1 MLSDKLISLLQSFSK
16 TDLNR
21 FEKYLISPFFNENE
35 DQVKLFDIL
44 NKHLRSTDPD
54 LKPIKKQ
61 EVWRMLFGKSPY
73 NDILLRRLCSDL
85 TQMALNYIAYKQYKN
100 QPLLIESNMLYATNV
115 PKLDKHF
122 NGILRKVKARQKELK
137 SRNTAFHYNNF
148 QIELNCH
155 KNLEFLGKKR
165 KDFGNF
171 IQADYHLDCFYI
183 LQKLKNYC
191 DLLGYKNIISIEID
205 ITLFPSFLEYVK
217 ESQYMTEAS
226 IKAFYLV
233 AKMLLDTEEEE
244 YYYALKKILTKRF
257 GEFSYDDLKLLYI
270 HLRNYCID
278 TKINMG
284 RSDYFKELFD
294 LYKEQVKSGIIVED
308 DFITTQN
315 YKNIITVALHIKE
328 FDWVESFIQKY
339 TDKLPPENQDN
350 DRNYNLAK
358 VYFHQQEYTKVIE
371 QLREVEYKNVIY
383 SLGGKLML
391 LKTYFELK
399 EFLALDSLVDSFR
412 IYLRRS
418 GKIPKE
424 VKQQYMN
431 VLRFTKRLANVQS
444 RDQVALLKIKNQ
456 VVNCKVLAAKKWLME
471 KIGEMEK

>member
-1 MLSDKLISLLQSFSK
+1 MLSDKLISLLKSFSK
-16 TDLNR
+16 VDLNR
-21 FEKYLISPFFNENE
+21 FEKYLLSPFFNENK
-35 DQVKLFDIL
+35 DQIKIFNIIND
-44 NKHLRSTDPD
+44 HLRSSDLD

-61 EVWRMLFGKSPY
+61 EVWRKVFGTAAY
-73 NDILLRRLCSDL
+73 NDVLLRRLCSDL
-85 TQMALNYIAYKQYKN
+85 TQLALNYVAYKEYKN
-100 QPLLIESNMLYATNV
+100 QPLLIETNMLNATNT

-122 NGILRKVKARQKELK
+122 NGILRKVKTRQEELK
-137 SRNTAFHYNNF
+137 SRNTAFHFNNF
-148 QIELNCH
+148 QIEQSCH
-155 KNLEFLGKKR
+155 KNKEFLGKKR
-165 KDFGNF
+165 DDFGNF
-171 IQADYHLDCFYI
+171 INADYHLDCFYI

-205 ITLFPSFLEYVK
+205 ITLFPSFLDYVK
-217 ESQYMTEAS
+217 GSNYMDEAA

-233 AKMLLDTEEEE
+233 TEMLLDTENEE
-244 YYYALKKILTKRF
+244 YYYELKKILNQRF
-257 GEFSYDDLKLLYI
+257 EEFAYDDLKILYI

-294 LYKEQVKSGIIVED
+294 LYKDQVKSGIIVED
-308 DFITTQN
+308 DFITAQN
-315 YKNIITVALHIKE
+315 YKNIITVALHINE
-328 FDWVESFIQKY
+328 FEWVENFIQKY

-399 EFLALDSLVDSFR
+399 EFLALDFLVDSFR

-418 GKIPKE
+418 SKIPKE
-424 VKQQYMN
+424 VKQQYIN
-431 VLRFTKRLANVQS
+431 VLRFTKKLANVES
-444 RDQVALLKIKNQ
+444 RDQATLLKIKEQ
-456 VVNCKVLAAKKWLME
+456 VLNCKALAAKKWLIE
-471 KIGEMEK
+471 KIEEMER

>member
-1 MLSDKLISLLQSFSK
+1 MLSNKLISLLNSFSK
-16 TDLNR
+16 VDLNR
-21 FEKYLISPFFNENE
+21 FEKYLLSPFLNENKE
-35 DQVKLFDIL
+35 QVKLFNIL
-44 NKHLRSTDPD
+44 NEQLRNTDPD
-54 LKPIKKQ
+54 LKLIKKQ
-61 EVWRMLFGKSPY
+61 EVWRKVFGKTIY
-73 NDILLRRLCSDL
+73 NDTLLRRLCSDL
-85 TQMALNYIAYKQYKN
+85 TQMALNYLAYKEYKN
-100 QPLLIESNMLYATNV
+100 QPLLIETNMLSATNT

-122 NGILRKVKARQKELK
+122 SGILRKAKARQGELK
-137 SRNTAFHYNNF
+137 SRNTVFHYNNF

-165 KDFGNF
+165 KNF
-171 IQADYHLDCFYI
+171 ENFVHADYHLDCFYI

-191 DLLGYKNIISIEID
+191 DLLGYKNIISLEID
-205 ITLFPSFLEYVK
+205 ITLFPSFLVYVK
-217 ESQYMTEAS
+217 ESKYMEEAA

-233 AKMLLDTEEEE
+233 TEMLLDTEEEK
-244 YYYALKKILTKRF
+244 YYHELKKVLNQRF
-257 GEFSYDDLKLLYI
+257 EEFAYDDLKILYI

-284 RSDYFKELFD
+284 RSDYFKELFA
-294 LYKEQVKSGIIVED
+294 LYKDQVKSEIIVED
-308 DFITTQN
+308 DFITAQN
-315 YKNIITVALHIKE
+315 YKNIITVALHINE
-328 FDWVESFIQKY
+328 FEWVESFIQKY
-339 TDKLPPENQDN
+339 TDRLPPENQDN

-399 EFLALDSLVDSFR
+399 EFLALDFLVDSFR

-424 VKQQYMN
+424 VKQQYIN
-431 VLRFTKRLANVQS
+431 ILRFTKKLADVQP
-444 RDQVALLKIKNQ
+444 RDQITLLKIKEQ
-456 VVNCKVLAAKKWLME
+456 VINCKALAAKKWLIE
-471 KIGEMEK
+471 KIGEMER